1 MSTWIGSLFGSA
13 KPGQPA
19 VSVDEEVQI
28 AHEETANASAS
39 LQDRYDKNQRMIA
52 QLEAQVRQ
60 LGNTPS
66 GREAFTTMTAL
77 QREQALLGGKIRT
90 LNEVGSGVR
99 DMQSNVVVHGAMTKA
114 NAASGRIAEQLDTKT
129 VRKTMDTTRKHTQ
142 QQKAISEQLSG
153 ASFLDPVDPDEMEAE
168 MSAFLNQGNSVGVS
182 DSFMYDM
189 PVPPQTRRPVAAAAV
204 AIPRAVPVAASVS
217 EQERYRQNM
226 IAQKLAMQQK
236 QQIRKK

>member
-13 KPGQPA
+13 KPAQPT
-19 VSVDEEVQI
+19 VSLDEQVQS

-52 QLEAQVRQ
+52 QLESQVRQ

-66 GREAFTTMTAL
+66 GREAFAAMTAL
-77 QREQALLGGKIRT
+77 QREQTLLGGKIRT

-129 VRKTMDTTRKHTQ
+129 VRKTMETTRKHTDQ
-142 QQKAISEQLSG
+142 QRSISEQLSG

-168 MSAFLNQGNSVGVS
+168 MSAFLNQGAS

-189 PVPPQTRRPVAAAAV
+189 PVPPQSRRPVAVAATAV
-204 AIPRAVPVAASVS
+204 PRATPVAATMS

-236 QQIRKK
+236 QQLKKK